1 MPTYLAGQK
10 LRASDLPGGF
20 IRRSRRTVNSG
31 TSTGV
36 AIGVMRMDNIPIVSG
51 RVYTFNVSPMFFI
64 STVAGDVIEV
74 DLRTSTSGIASVGS
88 PVYSALID
96 DVKTAGASSVLNRT
110 KGMSI
115 DYISAT
121 TGNLSLLLTVC
132 RIGGTGSCQLNAN
145 ANQPLDVWV
154 TDEGADPGDSGI
166 LL

>member
-1 MPTYLAGQK
+1 VPTYLAGQK

-20 IRRSRRTVNSG
+20 IRRSRRVSNSG
-31 TSTGV
+31 VSTGV
-36 AIGVMRMDNIPIVSG
+36 AIGVLRIDNIPIVSG
-51 RVYTFNVSPMFFI
+51 RIYTLNVSPMYFV
-64 STVAGDVIEV
+64 STVVSDTIEV
-74 DLRTSTSGIASVGS
+74 DLRTSTTGIASVGS
-88 PVYSALID
+88 PVYSALVD
-96 DVKTAGASSVLNRT
+96 DVKTASSATVNRT

-132 RIGGTGSCQLNAN
+132 RIGGTGSCQLGAS
-145 ANQPLDVWV
+145 ANQPLDLWI